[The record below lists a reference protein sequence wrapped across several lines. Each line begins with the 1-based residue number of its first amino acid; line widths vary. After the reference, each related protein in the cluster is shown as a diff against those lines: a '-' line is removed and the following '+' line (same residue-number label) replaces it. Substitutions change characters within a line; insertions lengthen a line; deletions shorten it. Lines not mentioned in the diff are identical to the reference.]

1 MAEIRQNASM
11 SQLTRRSWLSL
22 AAAALPAAA
31 IPTALVAQQVRRPA
45 LLNGRRYLQYDV
57 FTDQPLAGNQLAV
70 FMETAGLTAAQM
82 QAMTRET
89 KFSECTFVHPP
100 ETAGTDVRL
109 RIFGPANEMQFA
121 GHPVIG
127 STFALADDGV
137 IAVGRKEFTF
147 GLGIGPTLVEL
158 EWAAD
163 GANNGGASAADGAE
177 RSRLQFA
184 WMTQQK
190 PVFGPTLNAPGP
202 LAAALGLD
210 PSAMRPGVLPQEV
223 SCGSAFFMVPLVSRA
238 AVDQAV
244 VDIRAAA
251 AAFEAAK
258 VTRRGLFIFSTEP
271 GADGATA
278 YSRMMG
284 ANEDPATGS
293 ASGPLGC
300 YLVKHRLVAPENAGS
315 IISSQGVKMGRPSRI
330 HIKID
335 LAGGEISRV
344 RVGGTSV
351 LVGEGRLRAS

>member
-1 MAEIRQNASM
+1 MTQF
-11 SQLTRRSWLSL
+11 TRRSLLSL
-22 AAAALPAAA
+22 AAAA
-31 IPTALVAQQVRRPA
+31 IPSWAMTRDVRAQSVRRPTVV
-45 LLNGRRYLQYDV
+45 NGRRYLQYDV
-57 FTDQPLAGNQLAV
+57 FTDRPLTGNQLAV
-70 FMETAGLTAAQM
+70 FLDTAGLSSAEM

-89 KFSECTFVHPP
+89 KFSECTFVQPA
-100 ETAGTDVRL
+100 EVAGTDVRL
-109 RIFGPANEMQFA
+109 RIFGPNNEMQFA

-137 IAVGRKEFTF
+137 IAAGRKEFTF

-158 EWAAD
+158 EWATEGTDATD
-163 GANNGGASAADGAE
+163 KG
-177 RSRLQFA
+177 RLQFA

-190 PVFGPTLNAPGP
+190 PVFGPTMNAPAP

-210 PSAMRPGVLPQEV
+210 AAALRPGVVPQEV
-223 SCGSAFFMVPLVSRA
+223 NCGSAFFMVPLVSRA

-244 VDIRAAA
+244 VDTRAVA

-258 VTRRGLFIFSTEP
+258 LTRRGLFIFSTEP
-271 GADGATA
+271 GADGATV

-300 YLVKHRLVAPENAGS
+300 YLVRHGLVPADKAGS
-315 IISSQGVKMGRPSRI
+315 IISAQGVKMGRPSRI

-335 LAGGEISRV
+335 LAGSEITRV

-351 LVGEGRLRAS
+351 LVGEGRLRSS

>member
-1 MAEIRQNASM
+1 M
-11 SQLTRRSWLSL
+11 SLV
-22 AAAALPAAA
+22 AALPAAA
-31 IPTALVAQQVRRPA
+31 SIPLSAQQVRRPA
-45 LLNGRRYLQYDV
+45 VLNGRRYLQYDV
-57 FTDQPLAGNQLAV
+57 FTDKPLAGNQLAV
-70 FMETAGLTAAQM
+70 FTETAGLTADQM

-89 KFSECTFVHPP
+89 KFSECTFVQPA
-100 ETAGTDVRL
+100 EAAGTDVRL

-137 IAVGRKEFTF
+137 ITTGRKEFTF

-158 EWAAD
+158 EWQGD
-163 GANNGGASAADGAE
+163 
-177 RSRLQFA
+177 RLQFA

-190 PVFGPTLNAPGP
+190 TVFGPTLNAPSA
-202 LAAALGLD
+202 LAATLGIDASAL
-210 PSAMRPGVLPQEV
+210 RPGVLPQEV
-223 SCGSAFFMVPLVSRA
+223 NCGSPFFMVPLVSRA

-244 VDIRAAA
+244 VDLRAAA
-251 AAFEAAK
+251 AMFEAAK
-258 VTRRGLFIFSTEP
+258 ITRRGLFIFSTEP
-271 GADGATA
+271 GPDGATA

-293 ASGPLGC
+293 ASGPLGS
-300 YLVKHRLVAPENAGS
+300 YLVKHGLVPADKAGS
-315 IISSQGVKMGRPSRI
+315 IVSAQGVKMGRPSRI

-351 LVGEGRLRAS
+351 LVGEGRLRSS

>member
-1 MAEIRQNASM
+1 M
-11 SQLTRRSWLSL
+11 SLV
-22 AAAALPAAA
+22 AALPAAA
-31 IPTALVAQQVRRPA
+31 SIPLSAQQVRRPA
-45 LLNGRRYLQYDV
+45 VVNGRRYLQYDV
-57 FTDQPLAGNQLAV
+57 FTDKPLAGNQLAV
-70 FMETAGLTAAQM
+70 FTETAGLTAEQM

-89 KFSECTFVHPP
+89 KFSECTFVQPA
-100 ETAGTDVRL
+100 EAAGTDVRL

-137 IAVGRKEFTF
+137 IASGRKEFIF

-158 EWAAD
+158 EWQGD
-163 GANNGGASAADGAE
+163 
-177 RSRLQFA
+177 RLQFA

-190 PVFGPTLNAPGP
+190 PVFGPTLNAPSA
-202 LAAALGLD
+202 LAATLGID
-210 PSAMRPGVLPQEV
+210 PSALRPGVPPQEV
-223 SCGSAFFMVPLVSRA
+223 NCGSPFFMVPLVSRA

-244 VDIRAAA
+244 VDLRAAA
-251 AAFEAAK
+251 AMFEAAK
-258 VTRRGLFIFSTEP
+258 ITRRGLFIFSTEP
-271 GADGATA
+271 GPDGATA

-293 ASGPLGC
+293 ASGPLGS
-300 YLVKHRLVAPENAGS
+300 YLVKHGLVPADKAGS
-315 IISSQGVKMGRPSRI
+315 IVSAQGVKIGRPSRI

>member
-1 MAEIRQNASM
+1 M
-11 SQLTRRSWLSL
+11 SLL
-22 AAAALPAAA
+22 AAALPAAVA
-31 IPTALVAQQVRRPA
+31 APLVAQQVRRPSVV
-45 LLNGRRYLQYDV
+45 NGRRYLQYDV

-70 FMETAGLTAAQM
+70 FTETTGLTAAEM

-89 KFSECTFVHPP
+89 KFSECTFVQPA
-100 ETAGTDVRL
+100 EAAGTDVRL

-137 IAVGRKEFTF
+137 IKPGAKEFRF

-163 GANNGGASAADGAE
+163 

-190 PVFGPTLNAPGP
+190 PVFGPTLNAPAA
-202 LAAALGLD
+202 LAASLGID
-210 PSAMRPGVLPQEV
+210 PSALRPGVLPQEV
-223 SCGSAFFMVPLVSRA
+223 NCGSAFFFVPLVSRA

-251 AAFEAAK
+251 AMFEAAK
-258 VTRRGLFIFSTEP
+258 ITRRGLFIFSTEP
-271 GADGATA
+271 GPDGATC

-300 YLVKHRLVAPENAGS
+300 YLVKHGLVPPDKAGS
-315 IISSQGVKMGRPSRI
+315 IVSAQGVKMGRPSRI

-335 LAGGEISRV
+335 LTGGEISRV

-351 LVGEGRLRAS
+351 LVGEGRLRSS

>member
-1 MAEIRQNASM
+1 MA
-11 SQLTRRSWLSL
+11 QLTRRSWLSL
-22 AAAALPAAA
+22 TTAALPVAALS
-31 IPTALVAQQVRRPA
+31 TNNVSAQQVRRPA
-45 LLNGRRYLQYDV
+45 VVNGRRYLQYDV
-57 FTDQPLAGNQLAV
+57 FTDKPLAGNQLAV
-70 FMETAGLTAAQM
+70 FTETNGLTAAEM

-89 KFSECTFVHPP
+89 KFSECTFVQPA
-100 ETAGTDVRL
+100 ETQGTDVRL

-137 IAVGRKEFTF
+137 IKPGRKEFTF

-163 GANNGGASAADGAE
+163 GADK
-177 RSRLQFA
+177 SRLQFA

-190 PVFGPTLNAPGP
+190 PTYGPEFPTPAL
-202 LAAALGLD
+202 LAGALGLD
-210 PSAMRPGVLPQEV
+210 ASAIRPNTPPQEV
-223 SCGSAFFMVPLVSRA
+223 SCGSPFMFVPLVSRA

-244 VDIRAAA
+244 IDTRVAAS
-251 AAFEAAK
+251 AFETAK
-258 VTRRGLFIFSTEP
+258 LMRRGLFIFTTESGP
-271 GADGATA
+271 DGATV

-300 YLVKHRLVAPENAGS
+300 YLLKHGLVTPDKAGS
-315 IISSQGVKMGRPSRI
+315 IVSAQGVKMGRPSRI
-330 HIKID
+330 HIKLD
-335 LAGGEISRV
+335 VSGTEVTRV

>member
-1 MAEIRQNASM
+1 M
-11 SQLTRRSWLSL
+11 SLL
-22 AAAALPAAA
+22 AAALPA
-31 IPTALVAQQVRRPA
+31 TMALPLSAQQVRRPA
-45 LLNGRRYLQYDV
+45 VVNGRRYLQYDV
-57 FTDQPLAGNQLAV
+57 FTDKPLAGNQLAV
-70 FMETAGLTAAQM
+70 FTETTGLTAEQM

-89 KFSECTFVHPP
+89 KFSECTFVQPS
-100 ETAGTDVRL
+100 EAAGTDVRL

-137 IAVGRKEFTF
+137 IKPGAKEFTF

-158 EWAAD
+158 EWATEGTD
-163 GANNGGASAADGAE
+163 TS
-177 RSRLQFA
+177 SRLKFA

-190 PVFGPTLNAPGP
+190 PVFGPTLNAP
-202 LAAALGLD
+202 AALAGALGID
-210 PSAMRPGVLPQEV
+210 PSAFRPGVLPQEV
-223 SCGSAFFMVPLVSRA
+223 NCGSPFFMVPLVSRA

-251 AAFEAAK
+251 AMFEAAK
-258 VTRRGLFIFSTEP
+258 ITRRGLFIFSTEP
-271 GADGATA
+271 GVDGATA

-300 YLVKHRLVAPENAGS
+300 YLVKHGLVPPDKAGA
-315 IISSQGVKMGRPSRI
+315 IVSSQGVKMGRPSRI

>member
-1 MAEIRQNASM
+1 M
-11 SQLTRRSWLSL
+11 SLL
-22 AAAALPAAA
+22 AAALPA
-31 IPTALVAQQVRRPA
+31 TMALPLSAQQVRRPA
-45 LLNGRRYLQYDV
+45 VVNGRRYLHYDV
-57 FTDQPLAGNQLAV
+57 FTDKPLAGNQLAV
-70 FMETAGLTAAQM
+70 FTDTTGLTAAEM

-89 KFSECTFVHPP
+89 KFSECTFVQPAEVP
-100 ETAGTDVRL
+100 GTDVRL

-137 IAVGRKEFTF
+137 IKPGAKEFTF

-158 EWAAD
+158 EWATEGTD
-163 GANNGGASAADGAE
+163 TS
-177 RSRLQFA
+177 SRLKFA

-190 PVFGPTLNAPGP
+190 PVFGPTLNAP
-202 LAAALGLD
+202 AALAGALGID
-210 PSAMRPGVLPQEV
+210 PSAFRPGVLPQEV
-223 SCGSAFFMVPLVSRA
+223 NCGSPFFMVPLVSRA

-251 AAFEAAK
+251 AMFEAAK
-258 VTRRGLFIFSTEP
+258 ITRRGLFIFSTEP

-300 YLVKHRLVAPENAGS
+300 YLVKHGLVPPDKAGA
-315 IISSQGVKMGRPSRI
+315 IVSSQGVKMGRPSRI

>member
-1 MAEIRQNASM
+1 MPLLS
-11 SQLTRRSWLSL
+11 RRSLLGL
-22 AAAALPAAA
+22 AAAALPALGLPRAA
-31 IPTALVAQQVRRPA
+31 EGQSIRRPA
-45 LLNGRRYLQYDV
+45 VINGRRYLQYDV
-57 FTDQPLAGNQLAV
+57 FTETPLAGNQLAV
-70 FMETAGLTAAQM
+70 FTETTGLTAAQM

-89 KFSECTFVHPP
+89 KFSECTFVQPP
-100 ETAGTDVRL
+100 ELAGTDVRL

-127 STFALADDGV
+127 STFALADDGA

-158 EWAAD
+158 EWQGD
-163 GANNGGASAADGAE
+163 
-177 RSRLQFA
+177 RLAFA

-190 PVFGPTLNAPGP
+190 PVYGPTFPTPAA
-202 LAAALGLD
+202 LAAALGLGPD
-210 PSAMRPGVLPQEV
+210 ALHPGVSPQEV
-223 SCGSAFFMVPLVSRA
+223 SCGSPFMFVPLVSRA

-244 VDIRAAA
+244 VSIPAAT

-258 VTRRGLFIFSTEP
+258 LTRRGLFIFSTEP
-271 GADGATA
+271 GADGATC

-300 YLVKHRLVAPENAGS
+300 YLVRHGLVPPGQAGAIVS
-315 IISSQGVKMGRPSRI
+315 AQGVKMGRPSRI
-330 HIKID
+330 HIKLD
-335 LAGGEISRV
+335 MTGAEISRV

>member
-1 MAEIRQNASM
+1 MP
-11 SQLTRRSWLSL
+11 QLCRRSWLGL
-22 AAAALPAAA
+22 VAAALPAW
-31 IPTALVAQQVRRPA
+31 ALARSAEGRSIRRPVV
-45 LLNGRRYLQYDV
+45 LNGRRYLQYDV
-57 FTDQPLAGNQLAV
+57 FTDTPLAGNQLAV
-70 FMETAGLTAAQM
+70 FTDTAGLTTAQM

-89 KFSECTFVHPP
+89 KFSECTFVQPA
-100 ETAGTDVRL
+100 ELAGTDVRL

-158 EWAAD
+158 EWHGD
-163 GANNGGASAADGAE
+163 
-177 RSRLQFA
+177 RLQFA

-190 PVFGPTLNAPGP
+190 PVFGPTFPTPAA

-210 PSAMRPGVLPQEV
+210 ASALRPGVLPQEV
-223 SCGSAFFMVPLVSRA
+223 SCGSAFMFVPLVSRA

-244 VDIRAAA
+244 VDTRAVA

-258 VTRRGLFIFSTEP
+258 LTRRGLFIFSTEP
-271 GADGATA
+271 GADGATC

-300 YLVKHRLVAPENAGS
+300 YLVKHGLVPADQAGS

-330 HIKID
+330 HIKLD
-335 LAGGEISRV
+335 ASGGEISRV

>member
-1 MAEIRQNASM
+1 M
-11 SQLTRRSWLSL
+11 SLL
-22 AAAALPAAA
+22 AAALPATMAR
-31 IPTALVAQQVRRPA
+31 PLSAQQVRRPA
-45 LLNGRRYLQYDV
+45 VVNGRRYLQYDV
-57 FTDQPLAGNQLAV
+57 FTDKPLAGNQLAV
-70 FMETAGLTAAQM
+70 FTETTGLTAEQM

-89 KFSECTFVHPP
+89 KFSECTFVQPS
-100 ETAGTDVRL
+100 EAAGTDVRL

-137 IAVGRKEFTF
+137 IKPGAKEFTF

-158 EWAAD
+158 EWATEGTD
-163 GANNGGASAADGAE
+163 TS
-177 RSRLQFA
+177 SRLKFA

-190 PVFGPTLNAPGP
+190 PVFGPTLNAP
-202 LAAALGLD
+202 AALAGALGID
-210 PSAMRPGVLPQEV
+210 PSAFRPGVLPQEV
-223 SCGSAFFMVPLVSRA
+223 NCGSPFFMVPLVSRA

-251 AAFEAAK
+251 AMFEAAK
-258 VTRRGLFIFSTEP
+258 ITRRGLFIFSTEP
-271 GADGATA
+271 GVDGATA

-300 YLVKHRLVAPENAGS
+300 YLVKHGLVPPDKAGA
-315 IISSQGVKMGRPSRI
+315 IVSSQGVKMGRPSRI

>member
-1 MAEIRQNASM
+1 M
-11 SQLTRRSWLSL
+11 SLT
-22 AAAALPAAA
+22 AAALPFAASPA
-31 IPTALVAQQVRRPA
+31 GLFAQQIRRPA
-45 LLNGRRYLQYDV
+45 VVNGRRYLQYDV
-57 FTDQPLAGNQLAV
+57 FTDKPLAGNQLAV
-70 FMETAGLTAAQM
+70 FTETAGLTAAEM

-89 KFSECTFVHPP
+89 KFSECTFVQPA

-137 IAVGRKEFTF
+137 IKPGRKEFTF

-158 EWAAD
+158 EWQGD
-163 GANNGGASAADGAE
+163 
-177 RSRLQFA
+177 RLQFA

-190 PVFGPTLNAPGP
+190 PTYGPVFPTPAL
-202 LAAALGLD
+202 LAGALGLD
-210 PSAMRPGVLPQEV
+210 ASALRPNTTPQEV
-223 SCGSAFFMVPLVSRA
+223 SCGSPFMFVPLVSRA
-238 AVDQAV
+238 AVDQAAI
-244 VDIRAAA
+244 DTRAAA
-251 AAFEAAK
+251 AAFETAK
-258 VTRRGLFIFSTEP
+258 LTRRGLFIFTTESGP
-271 GADGATA
+271 DGATV

-300 YLVKHRLVAPENAGS
+300 YLLKHGLVAPDKAGS
-315 IISSQGVKMGRPSRI
+315 IVSAQGVKMGRPSRI
-330 HIKID
+330 HIKLD
-335 LAGGEISRV
+335 VLGSDVTRV

>member
-1 MAEIRQNASM
+1 M
-11 SQLTRRSWLSL
+11 SLL
-22 AAAALPAAA
+22 AAALPA
-31 IPTALVAQQVRRPA
+31 TMALPLSAQQVRRPA
-45 LLNGRRYLQYDV
+45 VVNGRRYLHYDV
-57 FTDQPLAGNQLAV
+57 FTDKPLAGNQLAV
-70 FMETAGLTAAQM
+70 FTDTTGLTAAEM

-89 KFSECTFVHPP
+89 KFSECTFVQPAEAP
-100 ETAGTDVRL
+100 GTDVRL

-137 IAVGRKEFTF
+137 IKAGAREFTF

-158 EWAAD
+158 EWATEGADSAD
-163 GANNGGASAADGAE
+163 G
-177 RSRLQFA
+177 RRLKFA

-190 PVFGPTLNAPGP
+190 PVFGPTLNAP
-202 LAAALGLD
+202 AALAGALGIE
-210 PSAMRPGVLPQEV
+210 PSAFRPGVLPQEV
-223 SCGSAFFMVPLVSRA
+223 NCGSPFFMVPLVSRA

-251 AAFEAAK
+251 AMFEAAK
-258 VTRRGLFIFSTEP
+258 ITRRGLFIFSTEP

-300 YLVKHRLVAPENAGS
+300 YLVKHGLVPPDKAGA
-315 IISSQGVKMGRPSRI
+315 IVSSQGVKMGRPSRI

-335 LAGGEISRV
+335 LTGGEISRV

>member
-1 MAEIRQNASM
+1 MPFMA
-11 SQLTRRSWLSL
+11 QLTRRSWLSL
-22 AAAALPAAA
+22 AAAASA
-31 IPTALVAQQVRRPA
+31 ALVPGALSAQAIRRPA
-45 LLNGRRYLQYDV
+45 VTNGRRYLQYDV
-57 FTDQPLAGNQLAV
+57 FTDKPLAGNQLAV
-70 FMETAGLTAAQM
+70 FTDTAGLTAEQM

-89 KFSECTFVHPP
+89 KFSECTFVQPP
-100 ETAGTDVRL
+100 EAAGTDVRL

-137 IAVGRKEFTF
+137 IAPGRKEFTF

-163 GANNGGASAADGAE
+163 GPDRTE
-177 RSRLQFA
+177 RLKFA

-190 PVFGPTLNAPGP
+190 PTYGPTFPTPAL
-202 LAAALGLD
+202 LAGALGLD
-210 PSAMRPGVLPQEV
+210 ASAVRPNTPPQEV
-223 SCGSAFFMVPLVSRA
+223 SCGSAFMFVPLVSRA

-244 VDIRAAA
+244 IDTRASA
-251 AAFEAAK
+251 AAFETAK
-258 VTRRGLFIFSTEP
+258 LTRRGLFIFTTEA
-271 GADGATA
+271 GADGATV

-300 YLVKHRLVAPENAGS
+300 YLIKHGLVTPDKAAS
-315 IISSQGVKMGRPSRI
+315 IVSAQGVKMGRPSRI
-330 HIKID
+330 HIKVD
-335 LAGGEISRV
+335 LTAGEISRV

-351 LVGEGRLRAS
+351 LVGEGRLRSN

>member
-1 MAEIRQNASM
+1 MTKFS
-11 SQLTRRSWLSL
+11 RRSWLSL
-22 AAAALPAAA
+22 AAAGLPLWMMPRASS
-31 IPTALVAQQVRRPA
+31 AQQVRRPTIV
-45 LLNGRRYLQYDV
+45 NGRRYLQYDV
-57 FTDQPLAGNQLAV
+57 FTDKPLTGNQLAV
-70 FMETAGLTAAQM
+70 FTDTAGLLTAEM

-89 KFSECTFVHPP
+89 KFSECTFVQPA
-100 ETAGTDVRL
+100 EASGTDVRL
-109 RIFGPANEMQFA
+109 RIFSPNNEMQFA

-137 IAVGRKEFTF
+137 IAAGRKEFTF

-158 EWAAD
+158 EWAAE
-163 GANNGGASAADGAE
+163 GAD

-190 PVFGPTLNAPGP
+190 PEFGPTLNATAQ
-202 LAAALGLD
+202 LMSALGLEA
-210 PSAMRPGVLPQEV
+210 SAIRPGSLPQEV
-223 SCGSAFFMVPLVSRA
+223 NCGSAFFMVPLVSRA

-244 VDIRAAA
+244 MDTRAVA

-278 YSRMMG
+278 YSRMLG
-284 ANEDPATGS
+284 ATAEDPATGS

-300 YLVKHRLVAPENAGS
+300 YLLKHGLVSADKAGS
-315 IISSQGVKMGRPSRI
+315 IISAQGVKMGRPSRI
-330 HIKID
+330 HIRID
-335 LAGGEISRV
+335 LAGNEITRV

-351 LVGEGRLRAS
+351 LVGEGRLRSA

>member
-1 MAEIRQNASM
+1 M
-11 SQLTRRSWLSL
+11 SLL
-22 AAAALPAAA
+22 AAALPA
-31 IPTALVAQQVRRPA
+31 TMALPLSAQQVRRPA
-45 LLNGRRYLQYDV
+45 VVNGRRYLQYDV
-57 FTDQPLAGNQLAV
+57 FTDKPLAGNQLAV
-70 FMETAGLTAAQM
+70 FTETTGLTAEQM

-89 KFSECTFVHPP
+89 KFSECTFVQPS
-100 ETAGTDVRL
+100 EAAGTDVRL

-137 IAVGRKEFTF
+137 IKPGAKEFTF

-158 EWAAD
+158 EWATEGTD
-163 GANNGGASAADGAE
+163 TS
-177 RSRLQFA
+177 SRLKFA

-190 PVFGPTLNAPGP
+190 PVFGPTLNAP
-202 LAAALGLD
+202 AALAGALGID
-210 PSAMRPGVLPQEV
+210 PSAFRPGVLPQEV
-223 SCGSAFFMVPLVSRA
+223 NCGSPFFMVPLVSRA

-251 AAFEAAK
+251 AMFEAAK
-258 VTRRGLFIFSTEP
+258 ITRRGLFIFSTEP

-300 YLVKHRLVAPENAGS
+300 YLVKHGLVPPDKAGA
-315 IISSQGVKMGRPSRI
+315 IVSSQGVKMGRPSRI

>member
-1 MAEIRQNASM
+1 M
-11 SQLTRRSWLSL
+11 T
-22 AAAALPAAA
+22 AALPFAAVSIDLSA
-31 IPTALVAQQVRRPA
+31 DLSPRQIRRPA
-45 LLNGRRYLQYDV
+45 VVNGRRYLQYDV

-70 FMETAGLTAAQM
+70 FTETAGLTAGEM

-89 KFSECTFVHPP
+89 KFSECTFVQPA
-100 ETAGTDVRL
+100 ETPGTDVRL

-137 IAVGRKEFTF
+137 IKAGRKEFTF

-158 EWAAD
+158 EWQGD
-163 GANNGGASAADGAE
+163 
-177 RSRLQFA
+177 RLQFA

-190 PVFGPTLNAPGP
+190 PTYGPVFPTPAL
-202 LAAALGLD
+202 LAGALGLD
-210 PSAMRPGVLPQEV
+210 ASALRPKTTPQEV
-223 SCGSAFFMVPLVSRA
+223 SCGSPFMFVPLISRA

-244 VDIRAAA
+244 IDTRAAA
-251 AAFEAAK
+251 AAFETAK
-258 VTRRGLFIFSTEP
+258 LTRRGLFIFTTESGP
-271 GADGATA
+271 VGATV
-278 YSRMMG
+278 YSRMLG

-300 YLVKHRLVAPENAGS
+300 YLLKHGLVSPDKARS
-315 IISSQGVKMGRPSRI
+315 IVSAQGVKMGRPSRI
-330 HIKID
+330 HIKLD
-335 LAGGEISRV
+335 VQGAEVTRV